1 MRADEPELTGSTQ
14 HGSAIEALARETGR
28 EPAQVKE
35 LYERELAQLE
45 ATAKVRG
52 FINLLVS
59 RKVRKALRESSA
71 QRNSPY

>member
-1 MRADEPELTGSTQ
+1 MRADEPELPGSTQ
-14 HGSAIEALARETGR
+14 HGSAIDDLVRETGS

-52 FINLLVS
+52 FITLLVS
-59 RKVRKALRESSA
+59 RNVRKALRERGA
-71 QRNSPY
+71 HRNQ

>member
-1 MRADEPELTGSTQ
+1 MRADEPELPGSTQ
-14 HGSAIEALARETGR
+14 HGSAIDDLVRETGS

-59 RKVRKALRESSA
+59 RNVRKALRERGVH
-71 QRNSPY
+71 RNQ

>member
-1 MRADEPELTGSTQ
+1 MREPEVPGSTP
-14 HGSAIEALARETGR
+14 HGSAIDALVRETGS

-45 ATAKVRG
+45 ATAKVKG

-59 RKVRKALRESSA
+59 SNVRKALRERGDH
-71 QRNSPY
+71 RNQ

>member
-1 MRADEPELTGSTQ
+1 MRADEPGLPGSTQ
-14 HGSAIEALARETGR
+14 HGSAIDDLVRETGS

-59 RKVRKALRESSA
+59 RNVRKALRERGVH
-71 QRNSPY
+71 RNQ

>member
-1 MRADEPELTGSTQ
+1 MRDDEPEVPGSTQ
-14 HGSAIEALARETGR
+14 HGSAIEDLARETGS

-59 RKVRKALRESSA
+59 RNVRRALRESSA
-71 QRNSPY
+71 HRN

>member
-1 MRADEPELTGSTQ
+1 MRADEPELPGSTQ
-14 HGSAIEALARETGR
+14 HGSAIDDLVRETGS

-35 LYERELAQLE
+35 LYERELAQLQ

-59 RKVRKALRESSA
+59 RNVRKALRERGA
-71 QRNSPY
+71 HRNQ